1 MQWVAVL
8 LVTVKGLCPER
19 FTGVV
24 PTLAGFGQQ
33 LDSDTVLRELREVA
47 LFRFRLIAPLVHL
60 PAGLLAS
67 MLICTFS
74 TSQNCTLF
82 IGG

>member
-1 MQWVAVL
+1 MPIDA
-8 LVTVKGLCPER
+8 R
-19 FTGVV
+19 SV
-24 PTLAGFGQQ
+24 PSFPIYSTLACVS
-33 LDSDTVLRELREVA
+33 LLPVLTSM
-47 LFRFRLIAPLVHL
+47 
-60 PAGLLAS
+60 LAS